1 MSSIL
6 KIIAG
11 DNNLIP
17 YRKELRALGKT
28 VTGTILL
35 QQFIYWDDKM
45 DGGDFYKY
53 ITPPSDAD
61 TNKFYRAGD
70 SWTEELGFSKKE
82 FSSAYKI
89 LEEQG
94 FVSKKI
100 DANRVTTWHVNTETI
115 NIKILELYQ
124 NLQAQKPTNSAKSPK
139 VTYLSD
145 QRELS
150 AKLPKGTYVSDQRE
164 LTSITENTTK
174 NTQREEPHAQNF
186 EFPFFVEEFGDDEQ
200 SNHIG
205 RPSLNQVLHEA
216 KHRLKFDDLEVAKAF
231 WLSKEANGWRGIID
245 WIPALRKWEMSWKNN
260 QRTNN
265 QNNNTEFK
273 KPAPRIEH
281 RPKTIEELKRWLQ
294 QDDNYKRINIK
305 SPTGVYVISDEN
317 GRLMDDISNYHLEE
331 STANKYYNFILTVD
345 KIFEGIK

>member
-17 YRKELRALGKT
+17 YRKELRTLGKT

-94 FVSKKI
+94 C
-100 DANRVTTWHVNTETI
+100 
-115 NIKILELYQ
+115 Q
-124 NLQAQKPTNSAKSPK
+124 
-139 VTYLSD
+139 
-145 QRELS
+145 
-150 AKLPKGTYVSDQRE
+150 
-164 LTSITENTTK
+164 
-174 NTQREEPHAQNF
+174 
-186 EFPFFVEEFGDDEQ
+186 
-200 SNHIG
+200 
-205 RPSLNQVLHEA
+205 
-216 KHRLKFDDLEVAKAF
+216 
-231 WLSKEANGWRGIID
+231 
-245 WIPALRKWEMSWKNN
+245 
-260 QRTNN
+260 
-265 QNNNTEFK
+265 
-273 KPAPRIEH
+273 
-281 RPKTIEELKRWLQ
+281 
-294 QDDNYKRINIK
+294 
-305 SPTGVYVISDEN
+305 
-317 GRLMDDISNYHLEE
+317 
-331 STANKYYNFILTVD
+331 
-345 KIFEGIK
+345 